1 MVDLKDFEMG
11 PHWVDMMVYG
21 WVASKEQKWAVLM
34 AAAMV
39 DWRAVSWVPRLVARR
54 VDTLD
59 RQLVYSKG
67 GC

>member
-11 PHWVDMMVYG
+11 PHWVDMMVDG
-21 WVASKEQKWAVLM
+21 WVAPKEQKWVVLM

-54 VDTLD
+54 VDTLVH
-59 RQLVYSKG
+59 Q
-67 GC
+67 